1 MSSAAL
7 FLLLTDLI
15 FPSVR
20 VHASMFFQSISP
32 LREDDE
38 LRLLLELLSLEL
50 RLLLRRSFELE
61 DECFGFF
68 PS

>member
-1 MSSAAL
+1 ML
-7 FLLLTDLI
+7 
-15 FPSVR
+15 
-20 VHASMFFQSISP
+20 FQSISP
-32 LREDDE
+32 LREEDE

-61 DECFGFF
+61 DECFVLL

>member
-1 MSSAAL
+1 MSSAEL
-7 FLLLTDLI
+7 FLLLAPLI
-15 FPSVR
+15 LPSVS
-20 VHASMFFQSISP
+20 VQASMLFQSISP
-32 LREDDE
+32 LREEDE

-61 DECFGFF
+61 DECFVLL

>member
-1 MSSAAL
+1 MSSAEL
-7 FLLLTDLI
+7 FLLLAPLI
-15 FPSVR
+15 LPSVR
-20 VHASMFFQSISP
+20 VHASMLFQSISP
-32 LREDDE
+32 LREE

-61 DECFGFF
+61 EECFVLL